1 MANIDIDWE
10 GLLDEIEEG
19 DGVFDTDLLP
29 PGTYPVRIVKAE
41 KTLAKTSGN
50 EMINMTMEVT
60 EDPGKGKWIW
70 DRVNF
75 AVNSKKSMAITINQ
89 LGLLGIS
96 RNWLAANSPTV
107 EQIAAKLVGRE
118 VVVKIGHREY
128 EGTTYYDV
136 KGYEAAAKSSN
147 PF

>member
-1 MANIDIDWE
+1 MANVNIDWE

-19 DGVFDTDLLP
+19 EGVFDNDLLP
-29 PGTYPVRIVKAE
+29 PGTYPVRVIKAE
-41 KTLAKTSGN
+41 KGLSKNGN
-50 EMINMTMEVT
+50 EKIEMTFEVT

-89 LGLLGIS
+89 LGTLGVS
-96 RNWLAANSPTV
+96 RNWLAANSPSV

-118 VVVKIGHREY
+118 ISVKIGHRTY
-128 EGTTYYDV
+128 EGETYYDV
-136 KGYEAAAKSSN
+136 KGYEVAKSTS